1 MSIVSYHVCVC
12 ERECISMCLI
22 FFKSLKQYTNVYRL
36 EIVLH
41 IFETLMWLMC
51 VLLKFNTPSQL
62 ACHPSRSFFSPSS
75 QLHTNDSMNRLV
87 VTGPLYD
94 IRVQLHY
101 WFCTQ
106 HWNIAL
112 FIDIVMPTDCQLLKF
127 SITKDCG
134 NVLRQFAPSTN
145 NIVLLSNH
153 GRESVGREREKS
165 HGPHTNLFQFGF
177 RLDLIELSVNCG
189 MGMYEHIFE
198 METPIGSNSAYKN
211 HLLKEPKMTQLLQTF
226 R

>member
-1 MSIVSYHVCVC
+1 MCSRVQHFLLYIFMSIVSYHVCV
-12 ERECISMCLI
+12 RESVYPCVWF

-112 FIDIVMPTDCQLLKF
+112 LYRHCYAHWLP
-127 SITKDCG
+127 ITEIQHHK
-134 NVLRQFAPSTN
+134 
-145 NIVLLSNH
+145 
-153 GRESVGREREKS
+153 
-165 HGPHTNLFQFGF
+165 
-177 RLDLIELSVNCG
+177 RLW
-189 MGMYEHIFE
+189 
-198 METPIGSNSAYKN
+198 
-211 HLLKEPKMTQLLQTF
+211 
-226 R
+226 